1 MLNQSKFTCH
11 FCGKGYTRKISHNKH
26 LLLCEI
32 IHKSKREIQ
41 CEEEENTDIPTIKQL
56 YQVIQELA
64 FKYSQLE
71 EKMELLEKNIPTTKK
86 KKLHIIE
93 TPSITF
99 QKWPH
104 YFTVDPEDIDCLI
117 NDGFQAVVLNIL
129 KKNLKTGCD
138 PIYYDKETRDFYK
151 YIKTEDKNMEE
162 WTKMGNQDFV
172 PLLQIIHS
180 RILRELTKWRETN
193 KVQLRNNAKLDETY
207 NRCLIKFMSQHFTQD
222 SLLNHV
228 KKTIQDF

>member
-1 MLNQSKFTCH
+1 MLNETKFTCH
-11 FCGKGYTRKISHNKH
+11 FCGKGYTRKNSHNKH

-32 IHKSKREIQ
+32 INKSKREIK
-41 CEEEENTDIPTIKQL
+41 CDEEESTDIPTMKQL

-64 FKYSQLE
+64 FKYNQLE
-71 EKMELLEKNIPTTKK
+71 EKMDELQKAIPIKK

-93 TPSITF
+93 TPTQTF

-104 YFTVDPEDIDCLI
+104 YFTIGPEDIELLL
-117 NDGFQAVVLNIL
+117 NEGFQAAVLNIF
-129 KKNLKTGCD
+129 KKNLKTE
-138 PIYYDKETRDFYK
+138 PPVYYDKETRGFYK

-180 RILRELTKWRETN
+180 RILRELTNWRETN
-193 KVQLRNNAKLDETY
+193 KVQLRNNAKLDENY
-207 NRCLIKFMSQHFTQD
+207 NRCLIKFMGQHFTQD